1 MTLKENWPTW
11 QGRPQDPR
19 NRHRSRDGRRGA
31 QTGLFR
37 TADGRR
43 PAPILRKNL
52 SRTRATAGNSSTRAR
67 HNLRFEELNL
77 LGPWPFN
84 GMFDVIFCRNVVI
97 YFDAPTR
104 MALWRRFAE
113 RLHPGGTLFVG
124 HSERVDA
131 DLEPLLEPSGVTQ
144 YRRTTRPVVR
154 CRTGPAQHDRPH
166 QQRADQEMSLKN
178 SLQIMVVDDMSVS
191 RGLIENALDE
201 IGLRRVDFKT
211 DGQSALRSLV
221 GNPVHLVIS
230 DYNMPGM
237 DGLGLLEALRRN
249 KSTQRIGFI
258 LITGRA
264 DREVLTRG
272 QQLGMN
278 NFLTKPFSTKGLK
291 TCIEQVV
298 GVLH

>member
-1 MTLKENWPTW
+1 M
-11 QGRPQDPR
+11 
-19 NRHRSRDGRRGA
+19 
-31 QTGLFR
+31 
-37 TADGRR
+37 
-43 PAPILRKNL
+43 PIWN
-52 SRTRATAGNSSTRAR
+52 
-67 HNLRFEELNL
+67 
-77 LGPWPFN
+77 
-84 GMFDVIFCRNVVI
+84 
-97 YFDAPTR
+97 
-104 MALWRRFAE
+104 
-113 RLHPGGTLFVG
+113 
-124 HSERVDA
+124 
-131 DLEPLLEPSGVTQ
+131 PLLEPSGVTQ
-144 YRRTTRPVVR
+144 YRRT
-154 CRTGPAQHDRPH
+154 HDPSYPG
-166 QQRADQEMSLKN
+166 RAGNHMTSTVDHTNNERINQMSLKN

-211 DGQSALRSLV
+211 DGQARCAAWWA
-221 GNPVHLVIS
+221 NPVHLVIS

-264 DREVLTRG
+264 DRDVLTRG

-278 NFLTKPFSTKGLK
+278 NFLTKPFSTQGLK